1 MRWEDRG
8 LEHPGPA
15 FLSGLVLRDGD
26 VAGLGGGAMPAFRGL
41 TGGKRSA
48 HRVRRLRWFVGPV
61 VRWIWEPI
69 SNPGE
74 HYSRSENLNDVLV
87 LSAIFCATLP
97 LVVLASYLNAEA
109 GERQRD
115 RVVTRTVS

>member
-1 MRWEDRG
+1 M
-8 LEHPGPA
+8 PGFNGMVSAALTA
-15 FLSGLVLRDGD
+15 F
-26 VAGLGGGAMPAFRGL
+26 GGFA
-41 TGGKRSA
+41 
-48 HRVRRLRWFVGPV
+48 WFVGPV

-69 SNPGE
+69 TNPGE
-74 HYSRSENLNDVLV
+74 LYSRSENLNDVLV